1 MKTSLDDA
9 FLEAVNGHDQ
19 IETAQHSWAHTG
31 TGQTQIM
38 IGT

>member
-1 MKTSLDDA
+1 MKTSPDDA

-19 IETAQHSWAHTG
+19 IEQHSWAHTG